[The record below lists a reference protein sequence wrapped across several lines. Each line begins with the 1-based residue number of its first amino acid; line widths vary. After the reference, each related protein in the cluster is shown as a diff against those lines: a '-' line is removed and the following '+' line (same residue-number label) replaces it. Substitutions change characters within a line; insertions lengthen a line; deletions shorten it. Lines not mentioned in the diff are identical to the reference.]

1 MRPERGAPP
10 GIEPWG
16 ADDERRPVDP
26 ARPEDLDPPSSSTV
40 PTPTRPSGSRIER
53 LVLITSDALR
63 LAEEYGR
70 VFGARV
76 IQQGPADPLVLAA
89 IDASGA
95 QALACE
101 LLIGGQRV
109 DLVELA
115 SCPGASYPVGSTA
128 SDLWFQH
135 FAVRVGDIDS
145 AHEAVRRAGTFLPIS
160 RGGPIRLPESSGGV
174 SAVKFRDFDGH
185 PLELLQLH
193 SEQEA
198 ASPATAFGVG
208 GHPEIHHTALAVAS
222 TETSVAFYH
231 RFLGFVPTSSTQNTG
246 REQTALDDI
255 EAASVTVTQLR
266 GDPLGPALE
275 LLEYSVGSRRP
286 SPTGTRARD
295 IASTHCVI
303 SVPVLDPILE
313 SLRSWTGPK
322 VSVRLVGSGEGG
334 RLVALADPDGH
345 RLLLRERL

>member
-1 MRPERGAPP
+1 MRPDAGRLMGP
-10 GIEPWG
+10 
-16 ADDERRPVDP
+16 
-26 ARPEDLDPPSSSTV
+26 
-40 PTPTRPSGSRIER
+40 RIER
-53 LVLITSDALR
+53 LLLITSDAVR

-76 IQQGPADPLVLAA
+76 IQQGPADPLMLAA
-89 IDASGA
+89 LDAAGA
-95 QALACE
+95 TALVCE

-115 SCPGASYPVGSTA
+115 SCPGAPYPADSTA

-135 FAVRVGDIDS
+135 FAVRVDDIDS
-145 AHEAVRRAGTFLPIS
+145 AYEALRRVGTFLPIS

-185 PLELLQLH
+185 PLELIQLH
-193 SEQEA
+193 SAPSA
-198 ASPATAFGVG
+198 ASPASASGVSG
-208 GHPEIHHTALAVAS
+208 DPEIHHTALAVAS
-222 TETSVAFYH
+222 TEASVAFYN
-231 RFLGFVPTSSTQNTG
+231 RILGFVRTSSTQNKG
-246 REQTALDDI
+246 PEQTALDDV
-255 EAASVTVTQLR
+255 EAAAVTVTQLR

-286 SPTGTRARD
+286 SPTVTTARD

-303 SVPVLDPILE
+303 SVPALDPILH
-313 SLRSWTGPK
+313 SLRRGNGPK
-322 VSVRLVGSGEGG
+322 VASRLVTSGEDG

>member
-1 MRPERGAPP
+1 MRSHQDGLTGP
-10 GIEPWG
+10 
-16 ADDERRPVDP
+16 
-26 ARPEDLDPPSSSTV
+26 
-40 PTPTRPSGSRIER
+40 RIER
-53 LVLITSDALR
+53 LLLITSDAAR
-63 LAEEYGR
+63 LAEEYGV

-76 IQQGPADPLVLAA
+76 TQQGPVDPLLLAA
-89 IDASGA
+89 LDASGA
-95 QALACE
+95 KAFACE

-115 SCPGASYPVGSTA
+115 SCPGAPYPTDSTA

-135 FAVRVGDIDS
+135 FAVHVEDIDS

-160 RGGPIRLPESSGGV
+160 RTGPIRLPESSGGV

-185 PLELLQLH
+185 PLELIQLH
-193 SEQEA
+193 STQSTA
-198 ASPATAFGVG
+198 APAAAAGVG
-208 GHPEIHHTALAVAS
+208 GPPQIHHTALVVTD
-222 TETSVAFYH
+222 TETSVAFYG
-231 RFLGFVPTSSTQNTG
+231 RLLGFVRTSSTWNKG
-246 REQTALDDI
+246 PEQTALDDI

-286 SPTGTRARD
+286 SPTSSSAGD

-303 SVPVLDPILE
+303 SVPVLDPILD
-313 SLRSWTGPK
+313 SLRLWTGPK
-322 VSVRLVGSGEGG
+322 VSARLVTSDEGG

-345 RLLLRERL
+345 RLLVRERL